1 MPTKFDEIYD
11 IFLGKI
17 EDYEILDIINKIRE
31 DFQDDEQKIQ
41 NILSELFF
49 IYLKSSINKFTDCT
63 QDLSKRN
70 DESFQFELS
79 LTGMEIEILAT
90 LMVVEYLS
98 PKVIRS
104 ENLESYLGSKDF
116 RQYSPAN
123 QLKETRSLREAVQLE
138 ASSLILDYYYRSG
151 Y

>member
-1 MPTKFDEIYD
+1 MTTYDEIYD
-11 IFLGKI
+11 LFLSKI
-17 EDYEILDIINKIRE
+17 EDYEILDTINKIRE
-31 DFQDDEQKIQ
+31 EFASDENQIQ
-41 NILSELFF
+41 QVLRELFF

-63 QDLSKRN
+63 QDLN
-70 DESFQFELS
+70 DRSDTDFQFNIT
-79 LTGMEIEILAT
+79 LTGLEIEILAT

-123 QLKETRSLREAVQLE
+123 QLKETRTLRESVRSEANSLSLE
-138 ASSLILDYYYRSG
+138 YYYRSG
-151 Y
+151 I